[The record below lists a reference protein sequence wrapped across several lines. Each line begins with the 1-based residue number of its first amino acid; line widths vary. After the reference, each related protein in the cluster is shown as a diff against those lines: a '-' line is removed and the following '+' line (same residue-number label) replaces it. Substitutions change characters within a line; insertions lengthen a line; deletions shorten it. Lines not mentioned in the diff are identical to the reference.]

1 MTVIIATTVSETKR
15 GNRIWLEGRK
25 LARGRFTPE
34 TRYNVSFNKGT
45 LTLTVATEGKR
56 AVSSRKASPIID
68 LCSKQ
73 LAKWFSTGEKL
84 KAVVR
89 AGKIAIRR
97 IAQTIKT
104 NKREQRILAKI
115 AAGEPLN
122 VVSAFSGAG
131 VMDRALHD
139 GFQSAGIKLRT
150 MLTVEIEGKYVDAS
164 LKANPDLF
172 DRNSVIVNTPIQDT
186 CITGNV
192 AADVFWAGIPCTG
205 ASPAGRA
212 RGKLAHAE
220 SHPSAGAMFY
230 NTLRMIEQFSP
241 AIVVLENVAAYRS
254 TSSYAVIEN
263 LLNTWNYSVH
273 DAILNGNDFGAIE
286 NRDRLVVIA
295 VSKSLQAL
303 GGFDMADIIP
313 VRTKEDTLERHSGPH
328 QRRRCSLEYPRA
340 P

>member
-1 MTVIIATTVSETKR
+1 
-15 GNRIWLEGRK
+15 
-25 LARGRFTPE
+25 
-34 TRYNVSFNKGT
+34 
-45 LTLTVATEGKR
+45 
-56 AVSSRKASPIID
+56 

-150 MLTVEIEGKYVDAS
+150 MLTIEIEGKYVDAS
-164 LKANPDLF
+164 LKANPELF

-186 CITGNV
+186 CITGT
-192 AADVFWAGIPCTG
+192 AYSDVFWAGIPCLG
-205 ASPAGRA
+205 SSLAGRTK
-212 RGKLAHAE
+212 GKLAHAE
-220 SHPSAGAMFY
+220 SHPDAGALFY

-241 AIVVLENVAAYRS
+241 AIIVLENVSAYRS
-254 TSSYAVIEN
+254 TSSFAVIEN
-263 LLNTWNYSVH
+263 VLASWGYTVNVE
-273 DAILNGNDFGAIE
+273 ILNGNDYGCIE

-295 VSKSLQAL
+295 ISKSLQAL
-303 GGFDMADIIP
+303 GGFDMSDIIP
-313 VRTKEDTLERHSGPH
+313 VRTKEATLNDILDPISEDDSAWKIHEYLEKKEVSDIAAGKGF
-328 QRRRCSLEYPRA
+328 RRQLYTGAEESINVLTRGYAKFAPLILTCATQPKRA
-340 P
+340 LPAC